1 MKGLILYYSH
11 NNDLKALHQ
20 QCYLSKTGCEW
31 VEGCPLSFPVSG
43 DISHGKVW
51 LRSGQRGSSL
61 SFEIAN
67 QSSDQARLS
76 SRLQKG
82 VLLTHKAI
90 CKGSSPCR
98 WGQCSSLTLLIT
110 HWGMERLG
118 GCWGGVGVRERA
130 LSNDFREGKPKR
142 KNVHSSLLSW
152 AFANDN
158 NLSSSYF

>member
-1 MKGLILYYSH
+1 MFGRMKGLILYYSH

-31 VEGCPLSFPVSG
+31 VEGCLLSFPVSG

-82 VLLTHKAI
+82 VLLTHRAI
-90 CKGSSPCR
+90 CKRTQPMQMR
-98 WGQCSSLTLLIT
+98 PVQQFNIVDRTPRDREAW
-110 HWGMERLG
+110 RVLG
-118 GCWGGVGVRERA
+118 WGGG
-130 LSNDFREGKPKR
+130 
-142 KNVHSSLLSW
+142 
-152 AFANDN
+152 
-158 NLSSSYF
+158 